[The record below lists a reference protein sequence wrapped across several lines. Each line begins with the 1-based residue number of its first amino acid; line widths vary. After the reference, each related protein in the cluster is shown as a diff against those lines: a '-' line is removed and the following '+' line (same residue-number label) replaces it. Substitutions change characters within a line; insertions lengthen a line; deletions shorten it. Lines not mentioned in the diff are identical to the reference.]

1 MQRVIVTVKRQGEAR
16 VRDLEVPAEVE
27 AERLSK
33 MIAQALRW
41 DSDVAEQPIE
51 YEIMAEPPGRVLRP
65 DESLA
70 EAGAWDGAWLVFQR
84 PQEMPF
90 TLPEPVL
97 SPPPIAPPSSA
108 VAEGPVAGW
117 RSLGI
122 DLPAEAGPG
131 QEESPPEETGFVWKQ
146 LD

>member
-41 DSDVAEQPIE
+41 DSDQAGEHIE
-51 YEIMAEPPGRVLRP
+51 YEIMAEPPGRTLHP
-65 DESLA
+65 QESLA
-70 EAGAWDGAWLVFQR
+70 DAGVWDGAWLVFQR
-84 PQEMPF
+84 PGDD
-90 TLPEPVL
+90 V
-97 SPPPIAPPSSA
+97 SPQTHPPDVRQTTSGGQ
-108 VAEGPVAGW
+108 GPVAGW

-122 DLPAEAGPG
+122 DLPTGPEPE
-131 QEESPPEETGFVWKQ
+131 QKEEETPAEEIGFIWKQ

>member
-1 MQRVIVTVKRQGEAR
+1 MQRVIVTVNRQGEAR

-41 DSDVAEQPIE
+41 DSDQAGEHIE
-51 YEIMAEPPGRVLRP
+51 YEIMAEPPGRTLLP
-65 DESLA
+65 HETLA
-70 EAGAWDGAWLVFQR
+70 DAGVWDGAWLVFQR
-84 PQEMPF
+84 PGS
-90 TLPEPVL
+90 
-97 SPPPIAPPSSA
+97 SPPPPPSPPLPPPISGQ
-108 VAEGPVAGW
+108 GPVAGW

-122 DLPAEAGPG
+122 DLPTGPEPE
-131 QEESPPEETGFVWKQ
+131 QEETPAEEIGFVWKQ